1 MTIGILNRELERF
14 LCITANCNRFGW
26 RALYGWGVI
35 EFCFTFGE
43 CGWRFV
49 TPSVDGDDL
58 LSTITK
64 EFDITTIINTHDMN
78 SVMGIGES
86 IIFISDGRKEWQGN
100 KDTVISSRNKK
111 LNDLVFASELF
122 KKVKEAEIAEK

>member
-43 CGWRFV
+43 CSWRFV
-49 TPSVDGDDL
+49 TPSVDGDDCE
-58 LSTITK
+58 IVVYYR
-64 EFDITTIINTHDMN
+64 E
-78 SVMGIGES
+78 
-86 IIFISDGRKEWQGN
+86 
-100 KDTVISSRNKK
+100 DTRSC
-111 LNDLVFASELF
+111 D
-122 KKVKEAEIAEK
+122 